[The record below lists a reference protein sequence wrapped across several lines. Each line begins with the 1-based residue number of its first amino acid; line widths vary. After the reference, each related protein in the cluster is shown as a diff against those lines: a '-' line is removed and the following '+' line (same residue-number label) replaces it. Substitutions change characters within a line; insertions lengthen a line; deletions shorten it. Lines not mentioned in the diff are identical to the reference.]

1 MIPVDRTRA
10 GFTLIETIV
19 TLTVASVF
27 ASMLFA
33 FMYNIT
39 KSNTP
44 ITQLQNVFI
53 LQQSMEKIIADYNA
67 GVAACIPSCTSTI
80 LTNLQTNVNNVVYGS
95 YIAATNSCITL
106 SSGTETSS
114 NCISANSLLKVAIKD
129 NATGATL
136 GALFTY

>member
-1 MIPVDRTRA
+1 MSHVYRTQR

-19 TLTVASVF
+19 TLIVSSVF

-33 FMYNIT
+33 YMYNIT

-44 ITQLQNVFI
+44 ITQLQDVFT

-67 GVAACIPSCTSTI
+67 GIAACSPSCTSAV
-80 LTNLQTNVNNVVYGS
+80 LTNLRTNVNNGVYGS
-95 YIAATNSCITL
+95 YAVTTNSCITL
-106 SSGTETSS
+106 SSGTEASS
-114 NCISANSLLKVAIKD
+114 NCTSANSLLKVVIKD